1 MATRRNL
8 LLTTF
13 AVFAFAFTATAQ
25 DAPAYGGIQATP
37 NHASE
42 FGVDLG
48 STFSI
53 GDISATPSWGIGLHY
68 RRAFDYVFS
77 WRINA
82 SYQNYNGTAENRAI
96 TEYNSRMFE
105 GSFDGIITV
114 NNLKWDKPNR
124 KWNIYA
130 LVGAGIGNLTVD
142 LTENGVEGVDGL
154 AKRGAS
160 AWTPFADGGVGI
172 TYRISEKMNFG
183 IEHKVY
189 VPFGKGADLIDGFDN
204 GNSNITSYRD
214 VTHFAQL
221 KLNFNLLGK
230 NGDKSEPLYWV
241 NPLDVVLTD
250 ISELKARPVLDLTD
264 TDGDGVIDMMDQEKD
279 SPAGAGVDVRGVTM
293 DSDNDGVADYQD
305 QEPYSAPGFSVDG
318 KGVAQIPTPDYAT
331 SAQVEDMIAKAIKE
345 SEGKN
350 SLVDWFLPMIHYNF
364 DSYSVRYQ
372 EYGNLASVANV
383 LKSNPSIRLL
393 VSGHTDK
400 TASNKYNAVLSYK
413 RAMAAIDHLVTNHG
427 ISRDRLVLQ
436 YGGED
441 TNIVSTSGRSL
452 MNRRV
457 EFKVANGGETDMG
470 RPDGPD
476 AGKGSFSGNKA
487 GY

>member
-264 TDGDGVIDMMDQEKD
+264 TDGDGVIDM
-279 SPAGAGVDVRGVTM
+279 
-293 DSDNDGVADYQD
+293 
-305 QEPYSAPGFSVDG
+305 
-318 KGVAQIPTPDYAT
+318 
-331 SAQVEDMIAKAIKE
+331 
-345 SEGKN
+345 
-350 SLVDWFLPMIHYNF
+350 FLPMIHYNF